1 MKRILLLCLS
11 VFMLVSCENFLD
23 TDNLTKK
30 DTSNFPKTEADV
42 DMLIAATYQTIVQIA
57 PLNNPF
63 YMSDLASDDRFGG
76 AGKSDRDNRAIGRLK
91 RNGEE
96 QYKNPWQQMYSA
108 IFRVNTILK
117 SMDMV
122 SWSNQANRD
131 AVEGEVL
138 FLRAYAYLNLCRTY
152 GTVPLVMTTE
162 QVNLPRATPEALWGQ
177 IASDFKVAIEKMPAV
192 QYQNMD
198 RARLGHATK
207 WAAEAMMAR
216 AWLFYTDYY
225 KKENMPL
232 VGGGNISKDQV
243 ATWLKDVVSNS
254 GHGLLANFWSLW
266 PYSNEETSKDY
277 KYIQKVKAEF
287 AEKYGNITWI
297 KEEGDNKE
305 NIFGYKYSSLADT
318 YGENHANQFIL
329 YSSIRGWGVANA
341 GAEMFPLGLGWG
353 GGTVNSQLWDEWK
366 TNEPNDIRRQASIMD
381 VRDAN
386 EMEKYTWGGDGQ
398 MEETGYWN
406 KKYIAMNAKR
416 KNVEGAFEYVNYS
429 SILFN
434 APPDYRK
441 NNTQDTY
448 IMRFS
453 DVLLM
458 LAELTKEVSYIN
470 QVRDRVGLPALPAY
484 TEDVLRHERRYELCF
499 EGIRYY
505 DLLRWHIAGTQL
517 NKKNEAPICNAG
529 VWTTANFGD
538 MEKRIKETGGFFP
551 IPVSQINLS
560 AGVLIQDAAWE
571 GADAIYTD

>member
-1 MKRILLLCLS
+1 MS
-11 VFMLVSCENFLD
+11 VCMLMGCESFLD

-30 DTSNFPKTEADV
+30 DTSNFPEMEADI

-63 YMSDLASDDRFGG
+63 FMSDLASDDRFGG
-76 AGKSDRDNRAIGRLK
+76 AGQSDRDNRAIGRLK

-117 SMDMV
+117 NLDRIP
-122 SWSNQANRD
+122 WSSQAARD
-131 AVEGEVL
+131 EVEGESM
-138 FLRAYAYLNLCRTY
+138 FLRAYAYMNLCRTY

-177 IASDFKVAIEKMPAV
+177 IASDFKGAIEKMPAV
-192 QYQNMD
+192 NYQRMEK
-198 RARLGHATK
+198 ARLGHATK

-216 AWLFYTDYY
+216 AWLFYTGYY
-225 KKENMPL
+225 KKESMPL
-232 VGGGNISKDQV
+232 AGEGSVSKEEVV
-243 ATWLKDVVSNS
+243 AWLKDVVDNS
-254 GHGLLANFWSLW
+254 GHGLLPNFWSLW

-277 KYIQKVKAEF
+277 TYMQKVKAQY
-287 AEKYGNITWI
+287 AQKYGNITWI
-297 KEEGDNKE
+297 KEDGSNIE
-305 NIFGYKYSSLADT
+305 NIFSYKYSSLADT
-318 YGENHANQFIL
+318 YGENHANQLVL
-329 YSSIRGWGVANA
+329 YSSLRGWGVANA

-366 TNEPNDIRRQASIMD
+366 ANEPNDLRRQASILD
-381 VRDAN
+381 VRDPD
-386 EMEKYTWGGDGQ
+386 EMEKYTWAGDGQ

-416 KNVEGAFEYVNYS
+416 KNAEGGIDCVNYS
-429 SILFN
+429 CILFS
-434 APPDYRK
+434 APDDYRK

-458 LAELTKEVSYIN
+458 LAELTQEVSYIN
-470 QVRDRVGLPALPAY
+470 RVRERVGLPSLAAY
-484 TEDVLRHERRYELCF
+484 TEEALRNERRYELCF
-499 EGIRYY
+499 EGVRYY
-505 DLLRWHIAGTQL
+505 DLLRWHIAGSQL
-517 NKKNEAPICNAG
+517 NKKNGVPICNAG
-529 VWTTANFGD
+529 VWTTADFGN
-538 MEKRIKETGGFFP
+538 MEKRIEETGGFFP
-551 IPVSQINLS
+551 IPVSQVNLS
-560 AGVLIQDAAWE
+560 AGVLVQDPAWE

>member
-1 MKRILLLCLS
+1 MS
-11 VFMLVSCENFLD
+11 VCMLMGCESFLD

-30 DTSNFPKTEADV
+30 DTSNFPETEADI

-63 YMSDLASDDRFGG
+63 FMSDLASDDRFGG
-76 AGKSDRDNRAIGRLK
+76 AGQSDRDNRAIGRLK

-117 SMDMV
+117 NLDRIP
-122 SWSNQANRD
+122 WSSQAARD
-131 AVEGEVL
+131 EVEGESM
-138 FLRAYAYLNLCRTY
+138 FLRAYAYMNLCRTY

-177 IASDFKVAIEKMPAV
+177 IASDFKGAIEKMPAV
-192 QYQNMD
+192 NYQRMEK
-198 RARLGHATK
+198 ARLGHATK

-216 AWLFYTDYY
+216 AWLFYTGYY
-225 KKENMPL
+225 KKESMPL
-232 VGGGNISKDQV
+232 AGEGSV
-243 ATWLKDVVSNS
+243 AKEEVVAWLKDVVDNS
-254 GHGLLANFWSLW
+254 GHGLLPNFWSLW

-277 KYIQKVKAEF
+277 TYMQKVKAQY
-287 AEKYGNITWI
+287 AQKYGNITWI
-297 KEEGDNKE
+297 QEDGSNIE
-305 NIFGYKYSSLADT
+305 NIFSYKYSSLADT
-318 YGENHANQFIL
+318 YGENHANQLVL
-329 YSSIRGWGVANA
+329 YSSLRGWGVANA

-366 TNEPNDIRRQASIMD
+366 ANEPNDLRRQASILD
-381 VRDAN
+381 VRDPD
-386 EMEKYTWGGDGQ
+386 EMEKYTWAGDGQ

-416 KNVEGAFEYVNYS
+416 KNAEGGIDYVNYS
-429 SILFN
+429 CILFS
-434 APPDYRK
+434 APDDYRK

-458 LAELTKEVSYIN
+458 LAELTQEVSYIN
-470 QVRDRVGLPALPAY
+470 RVRERAGLPPLAAY
-484 TEDVLRHERRYELCF
+484 TEEALRNERRYELCF
-499 EGIRYY
+499 EGVRYY
-505 DLLRWHIAGTQL
+505 DLLRWHIAGSQL
-517 NKKNEAPICNAG
+517 NKKNGVPICNAG
-529 VWTTANFGD
+529 VWTTANFGN
-538 MEKRIKETGGFFP
+538 MEKRMEETGGFFP
-551 IPVSQINLS
+551 IPVSQVNLS
-560 AGVLIQDAAWE
+560 AGVLVQDPAWE

>member
-1 MKRILLLCLS
+1 MS
-11 VFMLVSCENFLD
+11 VCMLMGCESFLD

-30 DTSNFPKTEADV
+30 DTSNFPETEADI

-63 YMSDLASDDRFGG
+63 FMSDLASDDRFGG
-76 AGKSDRDNRAIGRLK
+76 AGQSDRDNRAIGRLK

-117 SMDMV
+117 NLDRIP
-122 SWSNQANRD
+122 WSSQAARD
-131 AVEGEVL
+131 EVEGESM
-138 FLRAYAYLNLCRTY
+138 FLRAYAYMNLCRTY

-177 IASDFKVAIEKMPAV
+177 IASDFKGAIEKMPAV
-192 QYQNMD
+192 NYQRMEK
-198 RARLGHATK
+198 ARLGHATK

-216 AWLFYTDYY
+216 AWLFYTGYY
-225 KKENMPL
+225 KKESMPL
-232 VGGGNISKDQV
+232 AGEGSVSKEEVV
-243 ATWLKDVVSNS
+243 AWLKDVVDNS
-254 GHGLLANFWSLW
+254 GHGLLPNFWSLW

-277 KYIQKVKAEF
+277 TYMQKVKAQY
-287 AEKYGNITWI
+287 AQKYGNITWI
-297 KEEGDNKE
+297 KEDGSNIE
-305 NIFGYKYSSLADT
+305 NIFSYKYSSLADT
-318 YGENHANQFIL
+318 YGENHANQLVL
-329 YSSIRGWGVANA
+329 YSSLRGWGVANA

-366 TNEPNDIRRQASIMD
+366 ANEPNDLRRQASILD
-381 VRDAN
+381 VRDPD
-386 EMEKYTWGGDGQ
+386 EMEKYTWAGDGQ

-416 KNVEGAFEYVNYS
+416 KNAEGGIDCVNYS
-429 SILFN
+429 CILFS
-434 APPDYRK
+434 APDDYRK

-458 LAELTKEVSYIN
+458 LAELTQEVSYIN
-470 QVRDRVGLPALPAY
+470 RVRERAGLPPLAAY
-484 TEDVLRHERRYELCF
+484 TEEALRNERRYELCF
-499 EGIRYY
+499 EGVRYY
-505 DLLRWHIAGTQL
+505 DLLRWHIAGSQL
-517 NKKNEAPICNAG
+517 NKKNGVPICNAG
-529 VWTTANFGD
+529 VWTTADFGN
-538 MEKRIKETGGFFP
+538 MEKRIEETGGFFP
-551 IPVSQINLS
+551 IPVSQVNLS
-560 AGVLIQDAAWE
+560 AGVLVQDPAWE